1 MSLFKINEYFSTNL
15 VGASCIH
22 CVNLIGKRDQLI
34 VGGENGFLTVF
45 DPGEKEKEQDATI
58 VQQET
63 GRPVIEIQSGEF
75 LPGTGMILAILSSST
90 LSYYKLIYDE
100 QDPSRTRLNEL
111 FVHSL
116 QEGAYNMCLV
126 QTPNH
131 ATQILV
137 QSVGSDQ
144 VVFSRSS
151 LPSLHPGPLCYCLPS
166 SSLITVN
173 GGFINSVKFSLL
185 ASGSNTG
192 KKITFDW
199 TMNLGDN
206 AISLATQDMPPVQP
220 SIIVL
225 CRRTMYCFT
234 SGGIIRWQ
242 VRFECI
248 ATALCVYRV
257 PETDNA
263 TIRSVVAT
271 NINTLLIYADSK
283 LIWNC
288 QTQEP
293 PVQLLVSS
301 YRFSKNSIFLIPKIQ
316 VPADNRFVDFK
327 AKITEMREMEAKVK
341 DTSNVEI
348 KSSPFN
354 FDVKLGELERS
365 SIDYSSKGD
374 APVCPVHLTFHNLR
388 DSDQIFLNIECQ
400 MATPSKQIVI
410 ERARDGT
417 NINFGC
423 YVGEKL
429 PTSTQ
434 VTIVAHAVPG
444 NFSFYK
450 QLRLPLGLMFHSS
463 SPDRNAKYKVILEI
477 DQAMA
482 PLNQLYADLHAENP
496 QSLGLRVYGYDA
508 TVSIFGANKS
518 SRYRIQSE
526 YPSLLN
532 VVVTDLGDRLMSNL
546 PGVNISGNLP
556 IEYASGYLE
565 EYFGLE
571 DKYSNEKKQVEARSK
586 EVRAIEALLLSK
598 AKNAKLDD
606 VTHVE
611 TLLDKAHETLIA
623 LIDQLCAT
631 QKRMESARQSLCS
644 LLNLAA
650 TIMRWRNLEATIDGD
665 VITNTQQSIRER
677 LSWLAGSRD
686 ATKIIE
692 NLCMTATNKDMGM
705 IEEKEEEEEDDTE
718 KLEQVARGEV
728 PL

>member
-75 LPGTGMILAILSSST
+75 LPGTGMILAILSPST

-199 TMNLGDN
+199 TMNLGDS

-263 TIRSVVAT
+263 IIRSIVAT
-271 NINTLLIYADSK
+271 NINTLLIYSDSK

-293 PVQLLVSS
+293 PVQLL
-301 YRFSKNSIFLIPKIQ
+301 

-388 DSDQIFLNIECQ
+388 DSDQIFLNVECQ

-410 ERARDGT
+410 ERA
-417 NINFGC
+417 N
-423 YVGEKL
+423 
-429 PTSTQ
+429 
-434 VTIVAHAVPG
+434 
-444 NFSFYK
+444 
-450 QLRLPLGLMFHSS
+450 
-463 SPDRNAKYKVILEI
+463 
-477 DQAMA
+477 
-482 PLNQLYADLHAENP
+482 LHAENP

-532 VVVTDLGDRLMSNL
+532 VVVADLGDRLMSNL
-546 PGVNISGNLP
+546 PGVHISGNLP

-606 VTHVE
+606 VTHIE

-631 QKRMESARQSLCS
+631 QKRMESVRQSLCS

-705 IEEKEEEEEDDTE
+705 IEEREEEEEDDTE